1 MYFFLYKLSFVFI
14 LIFYRQSISPFPY
27 LFHFI
32 HFKSRKQKK
41 SLIHSPHCI
50 TKFIILYYITKFR
63 SNYKIPNV
71 SRRSSTRERVSP
83 VHFVLFHS
91 LPRPIDQGEIL
102 NGSSRWKEATEKRR
116 TCHRHGRSPR
126 ELRALVQR
134 FSAPQSASVRRS
146 VGVTRSWTVRG
157 HRAPL
162 IRLAWLDACLS
173 RPHRWVYVHRHTCA
187 HAPFDPREISSIG
200 FVIPFPYAFFNFPF
214 CEGGINFWR
223 EFAARGSNF
232 RCANTLKEMVFERLF
247 SCIRKFL
254 YIVSWRKFLQ
264 YHWIYWKIL
273 QEMAKSKLFCFF
285 FLWNIISLEIIFFFS
300 RKDDTETWPVL
311 KFFSICWNELDE
323 KQMKF

>member
-247 SCIRKFL
+247 SCIF
-254 YIVSWRKFLQ
+254 VNFVN
-264 YHWIYWKIL
+264 
-273 QEMAKSKLFCFF
+273 FCTFCCRGENFF
-285 FLWNIISLEIIFFFS
+285 NIIEFIEKFFKKWRNQNCFVFFSSCSEIFYLRLFFFS
-300 RKDDTETWPVL
+300 RKDDTQ
-311 KFFSICWNELDE
+311 KLDRY
-323 KQMKF
+323 